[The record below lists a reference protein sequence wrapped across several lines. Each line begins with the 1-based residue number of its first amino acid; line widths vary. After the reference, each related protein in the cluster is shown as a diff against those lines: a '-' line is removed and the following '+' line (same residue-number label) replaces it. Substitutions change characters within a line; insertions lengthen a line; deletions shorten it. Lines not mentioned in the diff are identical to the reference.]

1 MVLFSFKCAGEAEYI
16 AYIPLKPGE
25 LFAVFVLAKK
35 PLTTITHIDAKDALV
50 IFLSFLNLFFI
61 YFCLFLY

>member
-1 MVLFSFKCAGEAEYI
+1 MVLSLFKCAGEAEYI

-50 IFLSFLNLFFI
+50 IL
-61 YFCLFLY
+61 LYLLLLY